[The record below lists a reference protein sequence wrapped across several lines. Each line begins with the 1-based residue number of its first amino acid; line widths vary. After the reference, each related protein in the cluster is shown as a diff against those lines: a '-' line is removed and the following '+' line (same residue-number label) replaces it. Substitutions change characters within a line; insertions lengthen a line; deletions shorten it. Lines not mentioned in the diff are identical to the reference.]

1 MTGTPQRCA
10 GLVLV
15 WLASLGPV
23 AGCAGGPPR
32 ARLDGADRAARLKGD
47 RAAFRIYRDGLHSV
61 VDFAAARP
69 DLVPAERPA
78 GGRLLGREDHEAVR
92 RTWQRFLDYLLA
104 LDAIGRYYHSRGIV
118 SPSRRGSWPSSR
130 PRGLR
135 RAVPIRPRLPGP
147 AGPRSG
153 VRRAARPLLHPDTV
167 PNSLPGGIPAEAFEA
182 SDVSRALRVAGEV
195 IRVVKGKRSKGGL

>member
-1 MTGTPQRCA
+1 MAVTSEQTLTQQQRATFWALADILIPATDSMPAASEA
-10 GLVLV
+10 GSADK
-15 WLASLGPV
+15 WLG
-23 AGCAGGPPR
+23 R
-32 ARLDGADRAARLKGD
+32 AL
-47 RAAFRIYRDGLHSV
+47 
-61 VDFAAARP
+61 AARP

-78 GGRLLGREDHEAVR
+78 GGRLLGREDREAVR